1 MNNFLWC
8 TIHVKDM
15 EQSIKFYEEIVGL
28 TIDRRYP
35 AGPGRE
41 IVFLGEGSTKVEL
54 IYDKAHQTEDKFG
67 DISLGFEVKSA
78 EEKVEFLKQKGIKLH
93 TDIFSPNPTI
103 KFFFIKDPDGLNIQF
118 VENIK

>member
-1 MNNFLWC
+1 MNFLWC

-15 EQSIKFYEEIVGL
+15 EQSVKFYEEIVGL

-54 IYDKAHQTEDKFG
+54 ICDKSHPAGDDFG
-67 DISLGFEVKSA
+67 DISIGFEVQSVDKM
-78 EEKVEFLKQKGIKLH
+78 VEFVKGKGIKIH
-93 TDIFSPNPTI
+93 RDIYKPNPNI
-103 KFFFIKDPDGLNIQF
+103 KFFYIKDPNGLDIQF

>member
-1 MNNFLWC
+1 MNFLWC

-28 TIDRRYP
+28 KIDKRYP

-54 IYDKAHQTEDKFG
+54 IYDKSHNAAANHE
-67 DISLGFEVKSA
+67 DISLGFEVKSVEQMA
-78 EEKVEFLKQKGIKLH
+78 EFVKKNGIKIH
-93 TDIFSPNPTI
+93 REIHKPNPNI
-103 KFFFIKDPDGLNIQF
+103 KFFFIKDPNGVDIQF

>member
-1 MNNFLWC
+1 MNFLWC

-28 TIDRRYP
+28 KIDKKYP

-41 IVFLGEGSTKVEL
+41 IVFLGEGNTKIEL
-54 IYDKAHQTEDKFG
+54 IYDKSHTAAANHE
-67 DISLGFEVKSA
+67 DISLGFEVKSVEQMA
-78 EEKVEFLKQKGIKLH
+78 EFVKMKGIKIH
-93 TDIFSPNPTI
+93 REIYQPNPNI
-103 KFFFIKDPDGLNIQF
+103 KFFFIKDPNGLDIQF